1 MLKHIGK
8 HNQKRAVIA
17 YREIPGEE
25 HMALIVYSDSL
36 PVVVHDDV
44 MKAIESPQAQADK
57 DLYNVLYRTLGTDS
71 VNILQTLHSNGWLK
85 KVPTNQVIV
94 TPNSSSSIRLDELNK
109 LLKELEQGEEAV
121 KRMAELDASRGMGTG
136 IRENRNKKPVEKEVG
151 VPPNSLAGEVQVP
164 AVGALSDADLANQ
177 RLSQAENMK
186 RQAEQLLAEAKR
198 LETEAKELLPTPNVK
213 TTRAKK
219 ATSAKKQTA

>member
-36 PVVVHDDV
+36 PAVVHDDV
-44 MKAIESPQAQADK
+44 MKTIESPQAQADK

-85 KVPTNQVIV
+85 KVPCNQVIV

-109 LLKELEQGEEAV
+109 LLKELGQGEEAV
-121 KRMAELDASRGMGTG
+121 KRMAELDSQRGMGTG
-136 IRENRNKKPVEKEVG
+136 RRPTKKSVEKEVG

-164 AVGALSDADLANQ
+164 EVGALSDADLANQ
-177 RLSQAENMK
+177 RLGQAENMK

-219 ATSAKKQTA
+219 ATSAKKQAA